1 MGNKNPAI
9 WKFVLTYFPYCRIF
23 YKFECAFET
32 HSVMLFSKLYHNSYN
47 SSFKILFTIPGFAL
61 PFIAFM
67 V

>member
-1 MGNKNPAI
+1 MEVYSYI
-9 WKFVLTYFPYCRIF
+9 LSILQDF

-61 PFIAFM
+61 PFIAFI